1 MAAVTHDH
9 KAADIRHSVDEV
21 RHDVAKDRHD
31 HKAADIRHGV
41 DEVKLI

>member
-9 KAADIRHSVDEV
+9 KAADIRHGMNEV
-21 RHDVAKDRHD
+21 RHDVAEVRHD
-31 HKAADIRHGV
+31 HKAVDIRHGV